1 MIGIIVTLFSDIHI
15 EAIKYTKNI
24 LKCIFCNKKTQ
35 CYKLIDVKTI
45 QIIIL

>member
-1 MIGIIVTLFSDIHI
+1 MIGIIVTLFSDILI
-15 EAIKYTKNI
+15 EAIKYTKKY
-24 LKCIFCNKKTQ
+24 LKMYFLNKKTQ